1 MRPYCS
7 ASQLFSAHLRLLGSL
22 AQDVTIASP
31 TKDSSVTPGQK
42 LKIVLQLQGT
52 TSSVNHIAFSTG
64 FKTTSKKDP
73 TSLGRPYVGSV
84 FPSPQ
89 STDVVLD
96 ASKGTYTYEIDVPA
110 AKDFLD
116 GFSAPYELTVSD
128 TYLLGATFTPS
139 LKLTSVTVNMQNNNS
154 TNGGS
159 NNTDPSANNP
169 SGGTGS
175 NTSPSIS
182 NGWGV
187 DRPGFGGLQADVPKC
202 HRCVTLVQFMDCRLM
217 AGVDLWRAKLPK
229 IAAEGGIG
237 PPPPSLAA
245 SVAAPLEDN
254 YTLRAAKVCSRSRD
268 GSSVGDA
275 LI

>member
-1 MRPYCS
+1 M
-7 ASQLFSAHLRLLGSL
+7 AHPDVTTCAPGHWVPSHTPGRSCRLLWKDSLLPKSATAVDGIPITLQHANAGRLQPNNLIDRISRTNDKQLAGITPSSL

-42 LKIVLQLQGT
+42 LKIVLQFQGT

-128 TYLLGATFTPS
+128 TYLLGATFTPI
-139 LKLTSVTVNMQNNNS
+139 LKLTSVTVNVQNNNS
-154 TNGGS
+154 
-159 NNTDPSANNP
+159 
-169 SGGTGS
+169 
-175 NTSPSIS
+175 
-182 NGWGV
+182 
-187 DRPGFGGLQADVPKC
+187 
-202 HRCVTLVQFMDCRLM
+202 
-217 AGVDLWRAKLPK
+217 
-229 IAAEGGIG
+229 
-237 PPPPSLAA
+237 
-245 SVAAPLEDN
+245 
-254 YTLRAAKVCSRSRD
+254 
-268 GSSVGDA
+268 
-275 LI
+275 

>member
-1 MRPYCS
+1 MRTTFIG
-7 ASQLFSAHLRLLGSL
+7 LVGFLLSPIGSL

-42 LKIVLQLQGT
+42 LKIVLQFQGT

-175 NTSPSIS
+175 NTSPVPGGSSGSPANNKPRSGAGRIHPSIYS
-182 NGWGV
+182 I
-187 DRPGFGGLQADVPKC
+187 FIL
-202 HRCVTLVQFMDCRLM
+202 VTACL
-217 AGVDLWRAKLPK
+217 
-229 IAAEGGIG
+229 
-237 PPPPSLAA
+237 LAA
-245 SVAAPLEDN
+245 
-254 YTLRAAKVCSRSRD
+254 
-268 GSSVGDA
+268 
-275 LI
+275 

>member
-1 MRPYCS
+1 MPGCGGRDARCRVGGAYQYFDGGTETSKYPCGQTCGKLTTVGPCRQKAVWSHGKGTESTTRRGHLSKS
-7 ASQLFSAHLRLLGSL
+7 ATAVDGIPITLQHANAGRLQPNNLIDRISRTNDKQLAGITPSSL

-42 LKIVLQLQGT
+42 LKIVLQFQGT

-128 TYLLGATFTPS
+128 TYLLGATFTPI
-139 LKLTSVTVNMQNNNS
+139 LKLTSVTVNVQNNNS
-154 TNGGS
+154 
-159 NNTDPSANNP
+159 
-169 SGGTGS
+169 
-175 NTSPSIS
+175 
-182 NGWGV
+182 
-187 DRPGFGGLQADVPKC
+187 
-202 HRCVTLVQFMDCRLM
+202 
-217 AGVDLWRAKLPK
+217 
-229 IAAEGGIG
+229 
-237 PPPPSLAA
+237 
-245 SVAAPLEDN
+245 
-254 YTLRAAKVCSRSRD
+254 
-268 GSSVGDA
+268 
-275 LI
+275 